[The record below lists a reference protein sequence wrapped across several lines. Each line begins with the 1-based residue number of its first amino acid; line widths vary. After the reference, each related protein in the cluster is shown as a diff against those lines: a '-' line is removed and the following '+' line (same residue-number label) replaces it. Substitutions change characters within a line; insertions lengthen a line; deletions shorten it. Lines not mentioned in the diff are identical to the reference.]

1 MVRKLKTQK
10 SFGGTGNGSTQDF
23 VKQAQMMQ
31 AKMQMVQDE
40 LATKELE
47 ASVGGGQVTVRVN
60 GQKELL
66 AVKISEELV
75 KEVVAENDIEMLE
88 DLILTAVKEAMRQ
101 AEELGERE
109 MSQVTAGVNIP
120 GLI

>member
-1 MVRKLKTQK
+1 
-10 SFGGTGNGSTQDF
+10 GTGNGSTQDF